1 MPELPEV
8 ETVRK
13 GLQNLE
19 GKKVKSVFRSDK
31 KMRIASTLDLEE
43 LKNAKILEITR
54 RARYL
59 IINFDNKK
67 SLIIHLG
74 MSGKITLKHEFNKLK
89 HDHFALEF
97 ANLWLIFN
105 DPRRFGFIDL
115 IENKNIKNHKML
127 SKLGPEPLSAEFN
140 LSDLKE
146 KLSRKKMNIK
156 TTMMDNEIVVGVGN
170 IYINESL
177 FDSKISP
184 LRDANSLSDAE
195 LKKLI
200 SSIKKIIAKAI
211 ELGGSSIND
220 YVDAKGDLGNF
231 QNNFKVYG
239 RENKKSCATSE
250 GNCLLC
256 KNLIRKI
263 KQNGRSSFYCAQ
275 CQK

>member
-19 GKKVKSVFRSDK
+19 GKKVKSVFRSNK
-31 KMRIASTLDLEE
+31 KMRIVSTLDLEE
-43 LKNAKILEITR
+43 LKNAKILEVTR

-74 MSGKITLKHEFNKLK
+74 MSGKITLQHEFNKLK

-127 SKLGPEPLSAEFN
+127 SKLGPEPLSDEFN

-200 SSIKKIIAKAI
+200 SSIKKIIANAI

-231 QNNFKVYG
+231 QNSFKVYG
-239 RENKKSCATSE
+239 RENKKSCANSE

>member
-31 KMRIASTLDLEE
+31 KMRIVSTLDLEE
-43 LKNAKILEITR
+43 LKNAKILEINR

-200 SSIKKIIAKAI
+200 SSIKKIIAEAI